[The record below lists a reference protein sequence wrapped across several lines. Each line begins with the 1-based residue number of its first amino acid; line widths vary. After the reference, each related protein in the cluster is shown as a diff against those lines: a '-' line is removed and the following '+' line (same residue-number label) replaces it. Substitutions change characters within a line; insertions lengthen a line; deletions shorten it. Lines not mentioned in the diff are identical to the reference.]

1 MRHAVTTAALGAA
14 LLLAL
19 TACGGSGS
27 HGDSKAGKP
36 HPAPTVS
43 KADRYL
49 KTAHTLAFTGSG
61 PTDEELLTYPPKWCD
76 GLDAGHSVSWLFS
89 SGGGGLYPIGM
100 QWGTKKRDANQ
111 LLVAGVRV
119 YCPQHVDTVT
129 AELRASGDY

>member
-1 MRHAVTTAALGAA
+1 MRHTVTALGAA

-19 TACGGSGS
+19 TACGSS
-27 HGDSKAGKP
+27 HDDSKAGKP
-36 HPAPTVS
+36 TPTVS

-49 KTAHTLAFTGSG
+49 KTAHTLAFTDSG

-89 SGGGGLYPIGM
+89 GGGGGLYPLGM
-100 QWGTKKRDANQ
+100 DWGTKKRDANQ

-119 YCPQHVDTVT
+119 YCPQHVAAVT